1 MTGNNYTDNHA
12 DALWRTCEK
21 VYTDGVHSGYR
32 ITLEN
37 SSVFVADLGSDHLAL
52 GMIDE
57 FIAAGGTIIDN
68 GA

>member
-1 MTGNNYTDNHA
+1 MTGSNYTDNHA
-12 DALWRTCEK
+12 NALWKTCEK

-32 ITLEN
+32 ITLE
-37 SSVFVADLGSDHLAL
+37 SDVVFVANLGSDHLAL

-57 FIAAGGTIIDN
+57 FTAAGGTIIDN